1 MSETKQNCLTEIS
14 EMLAEQNWRY
24 LNFSNRLHVAGI
36 RVRQIGSD
44 PSLIDSE
51 IKSVR
56 LSLETLDRFDGG
68 RTRRARKIGRN

>member
-1 MSETKQNCLTEIS
+1 
-14 EMLAEQNWRY
+14 MLAEQNWKY

-44 PSLIDSE
+44 ASLIDSE

-56 LSLETLDRFDGG
+56 LSLERLTDSMVEGLDVRGKLGEIDSNVQ
-68 RTRRARKIGRN
+68 RIEMQLTT